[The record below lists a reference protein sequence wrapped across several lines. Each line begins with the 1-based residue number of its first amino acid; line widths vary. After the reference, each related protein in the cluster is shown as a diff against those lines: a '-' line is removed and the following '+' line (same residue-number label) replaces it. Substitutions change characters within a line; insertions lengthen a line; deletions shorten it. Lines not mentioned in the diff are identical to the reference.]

1 MHRALT
7 LPLRMTWVNDLE
19 GFGEGGNFS
28 GKEFGKKI
36 EK

>member
-1 MHRALT
+1 
-7 LPLRMTWVNDLE
+7 MTWVNDLE